1 MRKEV
6 SRLVLEPRDLGVAGV
21 RMVGRY
27 DYSAAEPGLLP
38 HKHGG
43 AIEICLLARG
53 EQSYAVN
60 GKEFRLRGG
69 DQFVTLPGET
79 HDTAGRPEEKGR
91 LYWLILDLSTRGFLR
106 LHPSDVV
113 ALRRALISLP
123 CRQFPAHPDAI
134 SLLEDVIRLASSK
147 RGDPLQPIRLSSV
160 IVRYFLLTIDA
171 AQAEARSSLN
181 VRLRRCLQL
190 IQDRVDEPLTISD
203 LADFCRISLPRFKVW
218 FRNATGTPPRE
229 YILRRKI
236 DAACIKLRDGRD
248 SVTDI
253 AFSLGFSSSQY
264 FATVFRRFMGCTPV
278 SHRQS
283 AVQRRG

>member
-1 MRKEV
+1 
-6 SRLVLEPRDLGVAGV
+6 
-21 RMVGRY
+21 MVGRY

-91 LYWLILDLSTRGFLR
+91 LYWLILDLSRRGFLR
-106 LHPSDVV
+106 LHRSDAV

-134 SLLEDVIRLASSK
+134 SLLEHVIRLASAK
-147 RGDPLQPIRLSSV
+147 RDDPWQPIRLSSV
-160 IVRYFLLTIDA
+160 IVRYLLLTIDA
-171 AQAEARSSLN
+171 AHAEARSSLN

-236 DAACIKLRDGRD
+236 DAACIQLRDGRD

-283 AVQRRG
+283 AVQKRV